1 MTFNQ
6 WIKKQED
13 IWRLLEEQREDT
25 REKRFKFFDSRI
37 KCVLGID
44 KDSTQSY
51 ERMFQ
56 DNKDINKK
64 IMKVP
69 TKSTEEEKNKEK
81 PTKSTEEEKN
91 KEKPTKSTEEEK
103 NEEKPTKST
112 EEEKNKEKPTKSTE
126 EEKNEEK
133 PTKST
138 EEEKNEE
145 KSTESTEGKKKHK
158 GGRKSFDEDIQFGDK
173 EQLFFRKIFE
183 MFPTSGELTLIEN
196 DKWEEFDI
204 KDRIDLFD
212 KAVDMLENNEYWIRD
227 KCYIEWAWC
236 GYIYESKE
244 DELKERLFFPHM
256 YRIRKKLRDLKE
268 KIMYYSKSNKGNI
281 KKREKQF
288 EQDLDKYLA
297 ILNDRMSEE
306 TFVCR
311 INKKINRIQQ
321 LRFGLSEEQTI
332 IDKIIKE
339 DGITEQDRCFEAD
352 LDSYL
357 NWLEEYKNGKDY
369 FKRIISKIECIE
381 KMWSIYDVNVPK
393 GEKSSKLREIGESG
407 ECQDKYHEMGIKME
421 MDSEEDEMFEQKLEK
436 YIKSSFGKEK
446 WKDDV
451 EEELEKY
458 ARERKRRENQR
469 LRNRRLRNLRLR
481 KQRDVKQRHRNLRH
495 RNLRHRNLRH
505 KNQRHKNQRCRN
517 QSYKRIDSK

>member
-91 KEKPTKSTEEEK
+91 EK
-103 NEEKPTKST
+103 
-112 EEEKNKEKPTKSTE
+112 
-126 EEKNEEK
+126 K

-306 TFVCR
+306 TSVCR
-311 INKKINRIQQ
+311 IN
-321 LRFGLSEEQTI
+321 
-332 IDKIIKE
+332 
-339 DGITEQDRCFEAD
+339 
-352 LDSYL
+352 
-357 NWLEEYKNGKDY
+357 
-369 FKRIISKIECIE
+369 
-381 KMWSIYDVNVPK
+381 
-393 GEKSSKLREIGESG
+393 
-407 ECQDKYHEMGIKME
+407 
-421 MDSEEDEMFEQKLEK
+421 
-436 YIKSSFGKEK
+436 
-446 WKDDV
+446 
-451 EEELEKY
+451 
-458 ARERKRRENQR
+458 
-469 LRNRRLRNLRLR
+469 
-481 KQRDVKQRHRNLRH
+481 
-495 RNLRHRNLRH
+495 
-505 KNQRHKNQRCRN
+505 
-517 QSYKRIDSK
+517 